1 MLAAPSRD
9 WSVFQQIF
17 ADHWEAFQHAH
28 PRYQTPY
35 YHGLVGK
42 MLACGNPAKIGY
54 MAYRCL
60 HCGQGKHVV
69 TMRCKSSLCLRC
81 AKVAVDNW
89 VSQVS
94 RVLHEGVISRHII
107 LTVPA
112 MFRTTF
118 YQNAAVV
125 LRALIR
131 CGAQCLDDF
140 SSTVKG
146 KALKGGSIT
155 GLHTPGR
162 NGQYHPHLHV
172 LATSGGYDAQGA
184 RWEHL
189 QYLPYDLLRR
199 KWQWH
204 FLSTLRKTLATDVI
218 TQLVDGC
225 FRKYPNGLVTNVQQG
240 QVPSQYQSVAR
251 YVAQYVVS
259 PPISVR
265 RIDRYDGERVTY
277 HYRSHRTGRMEHET
291 VPVDTFIGRM
301 VQHTLPKG
309 FKRIRYDGAQA
320 TKTFA
325 KVKGAIQAALAK
337 VQGVVQDAVKIIARL
352 TYRQRYERSTGR
364 DPFICPHCQGE
375 MAVWC
380 VWHPTYGVIYDEG
393 EVIKRGTSTSSAPRA
408 GP

>member
-1 MLAAPSRD
+1 MLAAPSGD
-9 WSVFQQIF
+9 WSVFQQSF

-35 YHGLVGK
+35 DHGLVGK
-42 MLACGNPAKIGY
+42 MLACGNPKKIGY
-54 MAYRCL
+54 MEYRCL
-60 HCGQGKHVV
+60 YCGQGKHVV
-69 TMRCKSSLCLRC
+69 AMSCKSSLCLRC

-94 RVLHEGVISRHII
+94 RVLHEGVIYRHII

-112 MFRTTF
+112 MFRTIF
-118 YQNAAVV
+118 DQNAAVV
-125 LRALIR
+125 LSALIR

-140 SSTVKG
+140 YSTVKG
-146 KALKGGSIT
+146 KALQGGYIT
-155 GLHTPGR
+155 VLHTHGR

-189 QYLPYDLLRR
+189 PYLPYDLLRR

-204 FLSTLRKTLATDVI
+204 LLSTLRKTLATDAI
-218 TQLVDGC
+218 KQLVDVC

-240 QVPSQYQSVAR
+240 QVPSQSQSVAR
-251 YVAQYVVS
+251 YVAKYVVS

-265 RIDRYDGERVTY
+265 RIDHYDGERVTY
-277 HYRSHRTGRMEHET
+277 HYRSQRTGRMEHET
-291 VPVDTFIGRM
+291 VPVDTFMGRM

-309 FKRIRYDGAQA
+309 FKRIRYYGVQA

-325 KVKGAIQAALAK
+325 KVKVAIQAALAK
-337 VQGVVQDAVKIIARL
+337 VQGVVQGAVKIIVRL
-352 TYRQRYERSTGR
+352 TYRQRYEQSIGR
-364 DPFICPHCQGE
+364 DPFMCPHCQGE
-375 MAVWC
+375 MAVWRI
-380 VWHPTYGVIYDEG
+380 WHPTYGVIYDEG
-393 EVIKRGTSTSSAPRA
+393 EVIKRGTYTSSAPRA